1 MSLIFLLVTWTWWW
15 LSFKFWFEGRAKGKQ
30 NNQSELNGGS
40 WKAKITEIGVRKWKF
55 ISWCSFWVA
64 FWYGLYWWKIQRSC
78 DEIDRG
84 LVSMHAYSNDGGECK
99 WVRGKVCW
107 HYTIEG
113 IFTPF
118 YWNRD
123 RCAYLED
130 DLTDY
135 KEA

>member
-1 MSLIFLLVTWTWWW
+1 M
-15 LSFKFWFEGRAKGKQ
+15 
-30 NNQSELNGGS
+30 
-40 WKAKITEIGVRKWKF
+40 
-55 ISWCSFWVA
+55 SWCCFWVF
-64 FWYGLYWWKIQRSC
+64 FWYAIYWWKIQRSC

-84 LVSMHAYSNDGGECK
+84 LVSLNAYSNEGGECK

-113 IFTPF
+113 VFQPF

-130 DLTDY
+130 DLSDY
-135 KEA
+135 KDV